1 MDESQEREAR
11 ELADKLQHELEI
23 LTACQTKSKVSGD
36 QQRGRERRELEERVE
51 VSSIHSCLLRGS
63 RLSQWD
69 KKFTTF
75 KYSQSVQNEH
85 D

>member
-36 QQRGRERRELEERVE
+36 QQRARERRELEERVE
-51 VSSIHSCLLRGS
+51 VSSNHGCLLRRS
-63 RLSQWD
+63 RFSQWGRRSL
-69 KKFTTF
+69 KILRP
-75 KYSQSVQNEH
+75 
-85 D
+85 

>member
-36 QQRGRERRELEERVE
+36 QQRARERRELEERVE
-51 VSSIHSCLLRGS
+51 VSSIDGCLLKRS
-63 RLSQWD
+63 RFSQWGLQA
-69 KKFTTF
+69 FF
-75 KYSQSVQNEH
+75 SPILRL
-85 D
+85 